1 MKAPAITIFFLLLAT
16 VVFGQDT
23 ANETT
28 KTITKSGIGLGSM
41 IAVVTSW
48 DRNKSVFWT
57 VIHGLFSWLYV
68 IYFVLSRDSYDK
80 LNKDKKTNSLIFLKL
95 TMTKIKL
102 IDNNLLGNS

>member
-80 LNKDKKTNSLIFLKL
+80 LNKDKKNEQSHFF
-95 TMTKIKL
+95 KI
-102 IDNNLLGNS
+102 DYDQDQADRQ